1 MFKGWVRLKKSFI
14 TYILLAFVIVFTAA
28 CSSSGTSSKESE
40 EKKTV
45 KLLFSFASKTLDP
58 HQDWMGVRAGI
69 AETLVQIDENL
80 EIQPWLADSWEQLD
94 STTWKFHIRE
104 GVTFH
109 DGSTLD
115 AEAAKKSFERL
126 IEVNE
131 AMNSNLKIASI
142 TASGQE
148 ITFQTEEEYPA
159 FLSELVHTNAS
170 IIKVD
175 SEDISEQP
183 IGTGPFQVQSFAPE
197 SEIKLVSY
205 EDYWDGKA
213 KVDEATVTFN
223 SDGNVRALALQ
234 SGEAD
239 IVYHLPPETLKPI
252 EDNKDLRIESI
263 MSLRAH
269 FLLYNSVNPQL
280 QDENVRKAIDL
291 LLDRTTV
298 VEEIMNG
305 HATEATGPF
314 NPMFAFSSDKEVVK
328 SNPVKAAEL
337 LEDAGYIKNASGTL
351 EKDGK
356 SLELTVATYQG
367 RPELPLIAQY
377 LQAEAA
383 SVGIKINIVTVEN
396 IDTFLWEKQDD
407 WDIATY
413 SNLTAPRGDGG
424 FFLNSAYVPDGS
436 LNPGQIN
443 VPELTNTILQLNTT
457 SNLEQRVGLEKEAV
471 KLIQEKVLHSFVVH
485 PHIIIGVS
493 NHVKNWA
500 PGSEEYY
507 ILTNKLEVE

>member
-1 MFKGWVRLKKSFI
+1 MVI
-14 TYILLAFVIVFTAA
+14 TSA
-28 CSSSGTSSKESE
+28 CSSGSTSSQESE
-40 EKKTV
+40 NKKSV

-69 AETLVQIDENL
+69 AETLVKIDENL
-80 EIQPWLADSWEQLD
+80 EIQPWLADSWEQVD

-109 DGSTLD
+109 DGTTLD
-115 AEAAKKSFERL
+115 AAAVKGSFERL
-126 IEVNE
+126 LEVNE
-131 AMNSNLKIASI
+131 AMKSNLKIASI
-142 TASGQE
+142 TAKGQD
-148 ITFQTEEEYPA
+148 ITFQTSEEYPA
-159 FLSELVHTNAS
+159 FLSELIHTNAS
-170 IIKVD
+170 VIKVD
-175 SEDISEQP
+175 AENISEKP
-183 IGTGPFQVQSFAPE
+183 IATGPFQVQDFSPE

-252 EDNKDLRIESI
+252 EDSKDLYVESI

-269 FLLYNSVNPQL
+269 FLLYNSNNSQL
-280 QDENVRKAIDL
+280 QDVNVRKAIDL
-291 LLDRTTV
+291 LLDRSTV
-298 VEEIMNG
+298 VNEIMNG

-314 NPMFAFSSDKEVVK
+314 NPMFAFSSDKQLEK
-328 SNPVKAAEL
+328 SNPRKAEEL
-337 LEDAGYIKNASGTL
+337 LKDAGYVQNESGTL

-383 SVGIKINIVTVEN
+383 NLGIKINIVTVEN
-396 IDTFLWEKQDD
+396 IDTFLWEKPED

-424 FFLNSAYVPDGS
+424 FFLNSAYLPGGS
-436 LNPGQIN
+436 LNPGAIN
-443 VPELTNTILQLNTT
+443 IPELTDTILQLNST
-457 SNLEQRVGLEKEAV
+457 SNLEERVNLEKEAV
-471 KLIQEKVLHSFVVH
+471 QLIQEHALHSFVVH
-485 PHIIIGVS
+485 PHIIVGVS

-507 ILTNKLEVE
+507 ILTNQLEVE

>member
-1 MFKGWVRLKKSFI
+1 MYKGWVLLKKSYI
-14 TYILLAFVIVFTAA
+14 SYILLIFVIVFSSA
-28 CSSSGTSSKESE
+28 CSSSSTSSQENE
-40 EKKTV
+40 NKKSV

-69 AETLVQIDENL
+69 AETLVKIDENL
-80 EIQPWLADSWEQLD
+80 KIQPWLADSWEQVD

-109 DGSTLD
+109 DGTTLD
-115 AEAAKKSFERL
+115 AVAVKQSFERL
-126 IEVNE
+126 LEVNE
-131 AMNSNLKIASI
+131 AMNSNLKISTI
-142 TASGQE
+142 TANAQD
-148 ITFQTEEEYPA
+148 ITFQTTEEYPA
-159 FLSELVHTNAS
+159 FLSELIHTNAS

-175 SEDISEQP
+175 SENISEKP
-183 IGTGPFQVQSFAPE
+183 IGTGPFQVQSFTPE

-205 EDYWDGKA
+205 AQYWDGKA
-213 KVDEATVTFN
+213 KVDEATITFN

-252 EDNKDLRIESI
+252 EDSKDLHVESI

-269 FLLYNSVNPQL
+269 FLVYNSTNPQL
-280 QDENVRKAIDL
+280 QDVNVRKALDL

-298 VEEIMNG
+298 VNEIMNG

-314 NPMFAFSSDKEVVK
+314 NPMFAFSSDTEVVK
-328 SNPVKAAEL
+328 SNPVKAEEL
-337 LEDAGYIKNASGTL
+337 LNEAGYVKNASGIL
-351 EKDGK
+351 EKGGK
-356 SLELTVATYQG
+356 ALELTVATYQG

-377 LQAEAA
+377 LQAKAA
-383 SVGIKINIVTVEN
+383 NVGIKINIVTVEN

-424 FFLNSAYVPDGS
+424 FFLNSAYVPNGS

-443 VPELTNTILQLNTT
+443 VPELTDTILQLNTT
-457 SNLEQRVGLEKEAV
+457 SNIEERVDLEKEAV
-471 KLIQEKVLHSFVVH
+471 QLIQEHVLHSFVVH
-485 PHIIIGVS
+485 PHIIVGMS
-493 NHVKNWA
+493 NQVKNWA

-507 ILTNKLEVE
+507 ILTNKLEIE